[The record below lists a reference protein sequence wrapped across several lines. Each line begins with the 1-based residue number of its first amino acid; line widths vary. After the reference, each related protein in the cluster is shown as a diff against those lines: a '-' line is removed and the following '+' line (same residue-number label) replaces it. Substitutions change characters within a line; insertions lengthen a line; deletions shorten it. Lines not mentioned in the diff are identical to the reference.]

1 MPDGAIGTPIRR
13 CEDQRFLTSTG
24 QFVDD
29 VNCPGQTYAWMIRS
43 SVAHAAIKRVNTSK
57 AEAGTI
63 GAGAAVT
70 NAVLDAL
77 GKKKGVHTIDIP
89 ATSHRVWPALQQSN
103 G

>member
-1 MPDGAIGTPIRR
+1 M
-13 CEDQRFLTSTG
+13 
-24 QFVDD
+24 
-29 VNCPGQTYAWMIRS
+29 
-43 SVAHAAIKRVNTSK
+43 AHAAIKRVDTSK

-77 GKKKGVHTIDIP
+77 GTKGIHTIDMP
-89 ATSHRVWPALQQSN
+89 ATPHRIWQALQQSN